1 MSDGAVKIET
11 IQAVDRA
18 FQILETIGRVN
29 SMSLAELNKEIKVNK
44 ASLSRLVY
52 TLVQNGYLAKNEKN
66 GDYSLTLKTY
76 EVGLNAVQNLDSE
89 SESSY
94 T

>member
-29 SMSLAELNKEIKVNK
+29 SMSLAELNKEIKVYK
-44 ASLSRLVY
+44 A
-52 TLVQNGYLAKNEKN
+52 
-66 GDYSLTLKTY
+66 
-76 EVGLNAVQNLDSE
+76 
-89 SESSY
+89 
-94 T
+94 

>member
-1 MSDGAVKIET
+1 MAEGTVKLET

-18 FQILETIGRVN
+18 LQILETIGRAS

-52 TLVQNGYLAKNEKN
+52 TLVQNGYLVKNEKKRRLLSDVKN
-66 GDYSLTLKTY
+66 
-76 EVGLNAVQNLDSE
+76 V
-89 SESSY
+89 
-94 T
+94 